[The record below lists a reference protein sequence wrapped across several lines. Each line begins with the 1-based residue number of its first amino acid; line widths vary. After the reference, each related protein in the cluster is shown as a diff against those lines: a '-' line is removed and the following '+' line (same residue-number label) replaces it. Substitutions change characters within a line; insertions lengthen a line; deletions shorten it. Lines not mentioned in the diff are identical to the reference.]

1 MRIKLRLNRAL
12 QESVKNELIE
22 RGIEISEDAGLILT
36 EEGYNS
42 GKISCKDKDGIVIVE
57 MSEIYYVESM
67 GHDVFVHTKE
77 NTYKTDLRLY
87 RIEQELPE
95 NKFLRISNS
104 VIIKSDVI
112 KKIRPGL
119 SSKFYLTLKNGD
131 NVDVTRT
138 YYYKFKEFYGI

>member
-1 MRIKLRLNRAL
+1 MRIKLRLNSEM
-12 QESVKNELIE
+12 QECVKKELTE
-22 RGIEISEDAGLILT
+22 KGIEISEDTSLILT

-67 GHDVFVHTKE
+67 GHDVFVHTKD

-87 RIEQELPE
+87 RVEQQLPKDE
-95 NKFLRISNS
+95 FLRISNS
-104 VIIKSDVI
+104 VIIKRDVI